1 MKTTWPIRT
10 AVTAVALLALG
21 TGTLRAQSTLDSTF
35 SVGRSPR
42 LSVQTM
48 SGRVEVRSW
57 NRSQIRVQAEYERA
71 RVEFD
76 ANPNQVTVR
85 TVNRRGNSEVDYR
98 VNVPVGT
105 AVEINGISVDTDISG
120 VCGSLN
126 VNTVS
131 GDVTLQC
138 LEGEGQIQTV
148 SGDVMITDA
157 RGPLEVNATSGEINI
172 RGARNSVTAHSVSGD
187 VDLADI
193 AGTDVD
199 VETVSG
205 DVQFSGRIF
214 DNGRYRFAAHSGD
227 VTLHIAGTL
236 NATVTVSTFSG
247 DFASDFPIE
256 LQPGSRVSREWEFKQ
271 GTGSARVRLNSFS
284 GTINLR
290 RGSGTA
296 PRER

>member
-1 MKTTWPIRT
+1 MTTCLPLR
-10 AVTAVALLALG
+10 AAVATTFALALG
-21 TGTLRAQSTLDSTF
+21 AGALRAQSTMDSTF
-35 SVGRSPR
+35 AVGRGAR
-42 LSVQTM
+42 LSVQNI

-57 NRSQIRVQAEYERA
+57 NRAQIRVLAEYEQA

-85 TVNRRGNSEVDYR
+85 TVTRRGNSEVDYR
-98 VNVPVGT
+98 ISVPAGT

-131 GDVTLQC
+131 GDVQLSC

-148 SGDVMITDA
+148 SGDVTVTDA
-157 RGPLEVNATSGEINI
+157 RGALEINATSGEIDV
-172 RGARNSVTAHSVSGD
+172 RGARSSVTAHSVSGD
-187 VDLADI
+187 VSLADVS
-193 AGTDVD
+193 GNDVD

-205 DVQFSGRIF
+205 DVQYAGRIL
-214 DNGRYRFAAHSGD
+214 DNGRYRLAAHSGD
-227 VTLHIAGTL
+227 VTLHVTGSF
-236 NATVTVSTFSG
+236 NATVSVSTFSG

-256 LQPGSRVSREWEFKQ
+256 LQPGARVSREWEFRQ
-271 GTGSARVRLNSFS
+271 GSGSARVRLNSFS

-290 RGSGTA
+290 RGTATA
-296 PRER
+296 PREE